1 MRSARSRSPFSP
13 LRWLSVFFLLA
24 ALILTAV
31 SLARYSRVRANFPAG
46 MVIAGVPVGGLDR
59 QQAAQRL
66 LEAYTIPVEL
76 IYNDAVIHLLPAAID
91 FQLDL
96 DSMLAAADL
105 QRTQQPFWQ
114 GFWDFLW
121 GRSSKPQEV
130 PLRFTFSRSRL
141 RSYLEEDIAR
151 RYDQPPTPARPL
163 TGTVS
168 FTLGQPGSELDIEN
182 TLPMIEASLG
192 SLRQRQ
198 AVLPLERTS
207 PTRPA
212 FENLRVLLMQTVDL
226 AGFDG
231 LAGIYLLD
239 LQTGQEM
246 SLAYRQGEELSTQPD
261 VAYTAS
267 SIIKIPIMISVF
279 RRLRDNNDPETLKLL
294 TDMITKSGNETADW
308 LMDRVIDPDRAPLR
322 VSEDMETLGLANT
335 FLAGYFSAGSPLLAR
350 IETPANRRADVNTD
364 PDPYSQTTPTDIGML
379 LEDIYQCAQS
389 GGGAL
394 AAIFPGEITQ
404 AECQQMIELLKQN
417 FLPVLLTEGVPEAT
431 PIAHKHGW
439 VSDFNGV
446 INTIGDAGLIFSPG
460 GDYILV
466 VFLNHPEQLIW
477 ESASA
482 LIAQLSRAVFNYYN
496 LAAP

>member
-1 MRSARSRSPFSP
+1 MRSPSLRSAFSP
-13 LRWLSVFFLLA
+13 LRWLSAFFLLA
-24 ALILTAV
+24 ALILAAV
-31 SLARYSRVRANFPAG
+31 GLARYSRVRANFPSG

-66 LEAYTIPVEL
+66 LEAYTLPIEL

-96 DSMLAAADL
+96 DAMLAAADL

-121 GRSSKPQEV
+121 GRSSTPQEV
-130 PLRFTFSRSRL
+130 PLRFTYSQARL
-141 RSYLEEDIAR
+141 RAYLEDEIAR
-151 RYDQPPTPARPL
+151 RYDQPPTPARPQ
-163 TGTVS
+163 TGTVN
-168 FTLGQPGSELDIEN
+168 FTPGSPGSALDVEN
-182 TLPMIEASLG
+182 TLLMIESSLG

-198 AVLPLERTS
+198 AVLPLVRTA
-207 PTRPA
+207 PLRPA
-212 FENLRVLLMQTVDL
+212 FENLRVLLKQTVDL

-231 LAGIYLLD
+231 LAGVYLLD

-267 SIIKIPIMISVF
+267 SIIKVPIMVSVF
-279 RRLRDNNDPETLKLL
+279 RRMGAADDAEAIKLL
-294 TDMITKSGNETADW
+294 NDMVTKSGNETADW
-308 LMDRVIDPDRAPLR
+308 LMDRVIDADRGPLM
-322 VSEDMETLGLANT
+322 VTEDMQTLGLANT

-350 IETPANRRADVNTD
+350 IETPANQRADVNTD
-364 PDPYSQTTPTDIGML
+364 PDPYSQTTPSDIGML

-404 AECQQMIELLKQN
+404 AECQQMVELLKQN
-417 FLPVLLTEGVPEAT
+417 FLPVLLTAGIPEAT

-446 INTIGDAGLIFSPG
+446 INTIGDAGLIYSPG

-466 VFLNHPEQLIW
+466 IFLNHPVQLIW

-482 LIAQLSRAVFNYYN
+482 LIAELSRAVFNYYN